1 MGTGRGAAGGGGGS
15 GGEGAAV
22 PGAGFYD
29 IDGALAR
36 EAGGRG
42 GPAGGGA
49 GGSWAGARGGAG
61 AGAGGGAGPLR
72 GSREH
77 VQLWRGRAG
86 AATPLGGPEDA
97 RAAPE
102 HAYDNEGDAP
112 DWIDW
117 ENNSGLSGMWT
128 YEELLALDEGV
139 ASSRGLSPAQLS
151 ALPVMPAG
159 GPAAPALGGL
169 ECSICLETFS
179 DGQDITVLPCDHTF
193 HAQCLKTWARKS
205 GACPCCRNAIIAAG
219 APVC

>member
-1 MGTGRGAAGGGGGS
+1 MGRGAGRGGGGS
-15 GGEGAAV
+15 WGGAA
-22 PGAGFYD
+22 
-29 IDGALAR
+29 
-36 EAGGRG
+36 
-42 GPAGGGA
+42 
-49 GGSWAGARGGAG
+49 
-61 AGAGGGAGPLR
+61 PLR

-77 VQLWRGRAG
+77 VQLWRGRAE
-86 AATPLGGPEDA
+86 AAAPLGGPEDA